1 MEGKIPPGQ
10 RFIPSWPVRTA
21 ESEPSIDPENWVL
34 MITGMV
40 KEEKSFKLD
49 EIRALPTFEV
59 KGDFHCVET
68 WSVPGNTWKGVRIS
82 DLIDED
88 QLLDGAKYAVIHS
101 PGGYTSEVDID
112 CLMAEDTL
120 LAWERNGEPIPF
132 EHGYPLRLIV
142 PGRYAYKSVKWVV
155 KIEFVSRD
163 IPGYWE
169 SRGYHPF
176 ADVWKQ
182 ERYE

>member
-68 WSVPGNTWKGVRIS
+68 WSVPGNTWKGVRVR

-142 PGRYAYKSVKWVV
+142 PSRYAYKSVKWVV

-169 SRGYHPF
+169 SRGYHPV